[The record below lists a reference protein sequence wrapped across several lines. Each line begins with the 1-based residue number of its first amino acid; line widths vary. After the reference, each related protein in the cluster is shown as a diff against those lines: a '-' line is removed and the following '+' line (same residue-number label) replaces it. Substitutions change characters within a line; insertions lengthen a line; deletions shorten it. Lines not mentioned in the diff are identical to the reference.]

1 MQTVTTSNANE
12 RPDDWCIYPLILTRA
27 VHVSTRLECHMYRE
41 THIWDGCADIFNDN
55 LKYAGRDK
63 RQNFTTEEEFKWQTG
78 RRTIKSFTMRG
89 RWEVRKWRRGSVS
102 QIWVVVERCVWGKDS
117 TLRNCQAVRKAG
129 EGQRTS
135 WESCL
140 IVHWNKACSPSWQR
154 CPGPPPAR

>member
-1 MQTVTTSNANE
+1 MKDQTTNIFTL
-12 RPDDWCIYPLILTRA
+12 WFWLI
-27 VHVSTRLECHMYRE
+27 HVSTWLGCHMYRE
-41 THIWDGCADIFNDN
+41 TRKWNDKAHIWDVCADTFNEN
-55 LKYAGRDK
+55 LKYAGRVK
-63 RQNFTTEEEFKWQTG
+63 RQNFTTEEELKRQNG
-78 RRTIKSFTMRG
+78 KRTIKRFTMRG

-102 QIWVVVERCVWGKDS
+102 QIWAVVERYMWGKDS
-117 TLRNCQAVRKAG
+117 TLRNCQVVRKAG